1 MKNRYLEMKRKHQEQ
16 INKFPLK
23 FAFSKDQVE
32 EGLKELGVT
41 KKEVV
46 SIGAGGFLRK
56 NDLPR
61 FKKESRERIE
71 EMEKAIADDKTGE
84 GFIYEMF
91 YYELNNH
98 EYCVTY
104 SITDTV
110 EGLGMTEE
118 EVYNSE
124 SLLNGIN
131 KAKKQIQKE
140 MEMM

>member
-16 INKFPLK
+16 INNFPLK

-32 EGLKELGVT
+32 EGMKELGVT

-56 NDLPR
+56 TDFSR

-104 SITDTV
+104 SIADTV

>member
-16 INKFPLK
+16 IKNFPLK
-23 FAFSKDQVE
+23 FAFSKDQLE

-41 KKEVV
+41 KEEVI

-56 NDLPR
+56 TDLSR

-104 SITDTV
+104 SITDTIQA
-110 EGLGMTEE
+110 LGITEE

-124 SLLNGIN
+124 SLTNGMK